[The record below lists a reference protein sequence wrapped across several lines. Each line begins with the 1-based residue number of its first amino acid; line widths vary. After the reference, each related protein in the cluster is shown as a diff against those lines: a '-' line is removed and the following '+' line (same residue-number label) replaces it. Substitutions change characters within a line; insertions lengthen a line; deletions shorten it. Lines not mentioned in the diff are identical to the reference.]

1 MSHEHAVQSDDR
13 DVGLDVENLLAA
25 SVVDLTFKDV
35 VVVVAAV
42 VVVVRPV

>member
-1 MSHEHAVQSDDR
+1 MSHENAVQSDDR

-25 SVVDLTFKDV
+25 PVVDLTFKDV
-35 VVVVAAV
+35 VVVVAV